1 MRSREAIKRAQSKY
15 EKKNIKRV
23 VVKLNTKYDADIIR
37 QLEGKDNMNGY
48 LKELIR
54 KDM

>member
-1 MRSREAIKRAQSKY
+1 MKTPAQKRAQSKY

-23 VVKLNTKYDADIIR
+23 VVKLNTKHDADIIEH
-37 QLEGKDNMNGY
+37 LEGKDSVNAY
-48 LKELIR
+48 IKELIR